1 MQVEFDVK
9 MDARSLSGFVIY
21 HNYMRPGGVIG
32 LILSVVA
39 IVSLIIRW
47 ADWTSVQRCLLIALA
62 LLFLVFQPLMLL
74 KKANDQLNSDAF
86 KNPMR
91 YSFDKDGFTISQGDK
106 SESYAYADIRK
117 PVFHKKVMY
126 LYMTTVSAL
135 IIPKSRCESDY
146 DTIKEMVKSGRAR

>member
-1 MQVEFDVK
+1 MPVEFDVQ
-9 MDARSLSGFVIY
+9 MDAKSLSGFVLY

-32 LILSVVA
+32 LVLSVVA
-39 IVSLIIRW
+39 IASLIIRW
-47 ADWTSVQRCLLIALA
+47 SDWTSVQRCLLIALA

-91 YSFDKDGFTISQGDK
+91 YFFDKDGFTISQGDK
-106 SESYAYADIRK
+106 SESYAYVDIRK

>member
-86 KNPMR
+86 KYPMHYR
-91 YSFDKDGFTISQGDK
+91 FDENGFEISQGDK
-106 SESYAYADIRK
+106 SEAYVYTDIRK